1 MKKRISA
8 IALAMLMLAG
18 CDMFTAEPAVTP
30 TPAPK
35 DAAVINVLNDYAV
48 LAGHTIYNSAD
59 GGFSIQL
66 PEGSN
71 IDDADSANVTA
82 TIASEFETF
91 DTVNIRYSTTSTVID
106 TEAKLMDM
114 LRDDNSIDITGF
126 FLLKNNGAYEGYKY
140 TYTSVD
146 DPQLKGIKSVYFA
159 NDGTAYEITAT
170 IVNGGDEITVTNINT
185 IVDTFVN
192 HK

>member
-1 MKKRISA
+1 MKKKLLLLT
-8 IALAMLMLAG
+8 LAVLMLSG
-18 CDMFTAEPAVTP
+18 CDMMTGDPVATP
-30 TPAPK
+30 TPEVK
-35 DAAVINVLNDYAV
+35 EAAVVNVLDEYAV
-48 LAGHTIYNSAD
+48 LPGHTLYTNAD

-66 PEGSN
+66 PDGST
-71 IDDADSANVTA
+71 IDDADPNNVTA
-82 TIASEFETF
+82 TIISEFEMP
-91 DTVNIRYSTTSTVID
+91 DTINIKFAQSSTVID
-106 TEAKLMDM
+106 TEAKLMNM
-114 LRDDNSIDITGF
+114 LQNDNTIDITGF

-185 IVDTFVN
+185 IVDTFIN
-192 HK
+192 YK